1 MFYRSGT
8 PGTKDGEDVTMSQ
21 GTVKWFNDAK
31 GYGFITRSEDGKD
44 VFVHYTSI
52 QGDGFRTLA
61 QGQKVEYECM
71 EGPKG
76 LYAAK
81 VSADENSATA
91 AVPS

>member
-1 MFYRSGT
+1 
-8 PGTKDGEDVTMSQ
+8 MSQ

-61 QGQKVEYECM
+61 QGQNVEYECM

-81 VSADENSATA
+81 VSKA
-91 AVPS
+91 AGAAPPS

>member
-1 MFYRSGT
+1 
-8 PGTKDGEDVTMSQ
+8 MSQ

-52 QGDGFRTLA
+52 SGDGFRTLT
-61 QGQKVEYECM
+61 QGMKVDYECM

-81 VSADENSATA
+81 VSKA
-91 AVPS
+91 AGAALG